1 METKAHFLV
10 DKQNFGFFETSSDQ
24 YSNLNLNQNYQSLH
38 PDNVQS
44 KRALNKSE
52 KYAVT
57 KLSDLMVSV
66 DLQAKKDSHSWNKSN
81 KKLSPKFLNLN
92 QKSEEEHEFAKE
104 SKNINKSTLSLHI
117 ATYENS
123 TEDTP
128 DSDAFEKEG
137 IKRKDA
143 SKDLLK
149 KWDTGSSLV
158 IENPFEFPRQQE
170 NQNKHPEVVQF
181 KASQKLRN
189 PNEVVN
195 EKTNTLETSKK
206 DSKPAKV
213 DVVTPVAATAAAN
226 TTPPPV
232 TATTPN
238 PAAAPTTPAAIIAA
252 KLETSKKDSK
262 PAKDDASK
270 SSKERKSL
278 KEGGKSKIAD
288 TPGKSSK
295 SKKEKESVSK
305 KEPEKKLQLKDL
317 IRKHLLAGSVRMEY
331 ELWELHQLLDMAKIS
346 MQKKSTLIDVRTPVN
361 ICGDIHGQYGDLM
374 RIFNSCGMP
383 FKSRYL
389 FLGDY
394 VDRGRH
400 SLEVIVLLF
409 ACQIQFPNNI
419 FLLRGN
425 HELSN
430 INRVYGFHAELRTRY
445 RSVLDSKQLYDHFN
459 EIFSEMPLA
468 AIVEGKILCMHGG
481 LSPEL
486 NHLDDIRK
494 IKRPLLIVRGLA
506 QDLLWADPESGVKGF
521 QPNKIRAVSHV
532 FGEDAVQSKTK
543 QLGIDMV
550 IRAHQVVE
558 FGYAFFANRQLVT
571 VFSAA
576 RYHEDL
582 CNFAAV
588 VQVDDRLEL
597 AFMQLK
603 PSEFDQ
609 QKKEKIVATMDCDEE
624 NDDDNNNPGGA
635 DKNKTDN
642 AAAKDE
648 AAAAP

>member
-1 METKAHFLV
+1 MPSERPPNGGAGGEKT
-10 DKQNFGFFETSSDQ
+10 DK
-24 YSNLNLNQNYQSLH
+24 
-38 PDNVQS
+38 
-44 KRALNKSE
+44 
-52 KYAVT
+52 
-57 KLSDLMVSV
+57 
-66 DLQAKKDSHSWNKSN
+66 
-81 KKLSPKFLNLN
+81 
-92 QKSEEEHEFAKE
+92 
-104 SKNINKSTLSLHI
+104 
-117 ATYENS
+117 
-123 TEDTP
+123 
-128 DSDAFEKEG
+128 
-137 IKRKDA
+137 
-143 SKDLLK
+143 
-149 KWDTGSSLV
+149 SSLPAPAV
-158 IENPFEFPRQQE
+158 PG
-170 NQNKHPEVVQF
+170 K
-181 KASQKLRN
+181 
-189 PNEVVN
+189 
-195 EKTNTLETSKK
+195 SKK
-206 DSKPAKV
+206 DGDKSVK
-213 DVVTPVAATAAAN
+213 DG
-226 TTPPPV
+226 
-232 TATTPN
+232 
-238 PAAAPTTPAAIIAA
+238 
-252 KLETSKKDSK
+252 SKKDGKDNKEK
-262 PAKDDASK
+262 PKSVKGEKAVTPDKAADKDK
-270 SSKERKSL
+270 SKEEKKDEKKEDKKEEAKSTP
-278 KEGGKSKIAD
+278 EGKSGKSKFNE
-288 TPGKSSK
+288 T
-295 SKKEKESVSK
+295 SK
-305 KEPEKKLQLKDL
+305 KEPEKKLQLKEL
-317 IRKHLLAGSVRMEY
+317 IRKHLLSGSVRMEY
-331 ELWELHQLLDMAKIS
+331 ELWELHQLLDLAKVS

-383 FKSRYL
+383 FKARYL

-400 SLEVIVLLF
+400 SLEVIVLLL

-425 HELSN
+425 HELPN

-445 RSVLDSKQLYDHFN
+445 RSILDSKQLYDHFN

-494 IKRPLLIVRGLA
+494 IKRPLMIVRGLA

-532 FGEDAVQSKTK
+532 FGEDAVQSKIK

-558 FGYAFFANRQLVT
+558 FGYAFFANRTLVT

-624 NDDDNNNPGGA
+624 NDDDTQASNNNTAGG
-635 DKNKTDN
+635 KEEEK
-642 AAAKDE
+642 K
-648 AAAAP
+648 

>member
-1 METKAHFLV
+1 M
-10 DKQNFGFFETSSDQ
+10 
-24 YSNLNLNQNYQSLH
+24 
-38 PDNVQS
+38 
-44 KRALNKSE
+44 
-52 KYAVT
+52 
-57 KLSDLMVSV
+57 
-66 DLQAKKDSHSWNKSN
+66 
-81 KKLSPKFLNLN
+81 KFLRRTAATYFIVSDNFEANIKLQSW
-92 QKSEEEHEFAKE
+92 QKSSKSSSLNEDNNLKKE
-104 SKNINKSTLSLHI
+104 WKNGNTLNSTRSLHI
-117 ATYENS
+117 SAYKNS
-123 TEDTP
+123 IASNLFGNKNIKGSKKEKFGSASEQSFTG
-128 DSDAFEKEG
+128 AFKPQ
-137 IKRKDA
+137 
-143 SKDLLK
+143 
-149 KWDTGSSLV
+149 
-158 IENPFEFPRQQE
+158 NPFEFPRQQSGDQKTE
-170 NQNKHPEVVQF
+170 PEVAQF
-181 KASQKLRN
+181 KASQKLLDSKQPSQQPGHN
-189 PNEVVN
+189 DGQTVQPQTSPGAGAALDV
-195 EKTNTLETSKK
+195 SKK
-206 DSKPAKV
+206 DPKPA
-213 DVVTPVAATAAAN
+213 T
-226 TTPPPV
+226 
-232 TATTPN
+232 
-238 PAAAPTTPAAIIAA
+238 PTT
-252 KLETSKKDSK
+252 K
-262 PAKDDASK
+262 KDDATK
-270 SSKERKSL
+270 SSKEKKST
-278 KEGGKSKIAD
+278 KETGKSKIVDA
-288 TPGKSSK
+288 KSSK
-295 SKKEKESVSK
+295 SKKETTSK
-305 KEPEKKLQLKDL
+305 KEPEKKLQLKEL

-346 MQKKSTLIDVRTPVN
+346 MQKKSTLID
-361 ICGDIHGQYGDLM
+361 
-374 RIFNSCGMP
+374 SCGLP

-494 IKRPLLIVRGLA
+494 IKRPLMIVRGLA

-588 VQVDDRLEL
+588 VQVDDKLEL

-624 NDDDNNNPGGA
+624 NDDDNPGA
-635 DKNKTDN
+635 DKNNNNSKEAGKT
-642 AAAKDE
+642 E
-648 AAAAP
+648 GGGAPA

>member
-1 METKAHFLV
+1 MSTKN
-10 DKQNFGFFETSSDQ
+10 DKFVEKSFTTSGNQ
-24 YSNLNLNQNYQSLH
+24 YYNLNLNQSKKCGILI
-38 PDNVQS
+38 PVQLNNS
-44 KRALNKSE
+44 KSNTD
-52 KYAVT
+52 KYSAY
-57 KLSDLMVSV
+57 KNPIASDL
-66 DLQAKKDSHSWNKSN
+66 
-81 KKLSPKFLNLN
+81 F
-92 QKSEEEHEFAKE
+92 E
-104 SKNINKSTLSLHI
+104 KNIKGSKKEKFGS
-117 ATYENS
+117 
-123 TEDTP
+123 
-128 DSDAFEKEG
+128 AFTQ
-137 IKRKDA
+137 
-143 SKDLLK
+143 SF
-149 KWDTGSSLV
+149 TGAFKFQ
-158 IENPFEFPRQQE
+158 NPFEFPRQQNGDQKTE
-170 NQNKHPEVVQF
+170 PEVAQF
-181 KASQKLRN
+181 KASQKLPDSKQPSQQTGHN
-189 PNEVVN
+189 DGQIVQPQTSPGAALDV
-195 EKTNTLETSKK
+195 SKK
-206 DSKPAKV
+206 DPKPA
-213 DVVTPVAATAAAN
+213 T
-226 TTPPPV
+226 
-232 TATTPN
+232 
-238 PAAAPTTPAAIIAA
+238 PTT
-252 KLETSKKDSK
+252 K
-262 PAKDDASK
+262 KDDATK
-270 SSKERKSL
+270 SSKEKKST
-278 KEGGKSKIAD
+278 KETGKSKIAEAAA
-288 TPGKSSK
+288 KSTK
-295 SKKEKESVSK
+295 SKKESTSK
-305 KEPEKKLQLKDL
+305 KEPEKKLQLKEL

-374 RIFNSCGMP
+374 RIFNSCGLP

-494 IKRPLLIVRGLA
+494 IKRPLMIVRGLA

-588 VQVDDRLEL
+588 VQVDDKLEL

-624 NDDDNNNPGGA
+624 NDDDNPGA
-635 DKNKTDN
+635 DKNNNNSKEAGKT
-642 AAAKDE
+642 E
-648 AAAAP
+648 GGSAPA